1 MNKKIVYI
9 AAFVI
14 VAGLAGVLYWS
25 LHNSNSTV
33 AEGSQATPTVAGAE
47 TDNSDTPYFSQDAK
61 VMLFYSEYC
70 SWCIK
75 EKEVLKELSKDG
87 YKVKPMD
94 VGKNQSYWTDYQ
106 INGTPTFIAPDG
118 TRAVGYQDKEKL
130 KAFLDK
136 YK

>member
-1 MNKKIVYI
+1 MNKKIVYV
-9 AAFVI
+9 AALVVI
-14 VAGLAGVLYWS
+14 AGLSGILYWS
-25 LHNSNSTV
+25 SKKTDSTV
-33 AEGSQATPTVAGAE
+33 AENTQAKSTVAGA
-47 TDNSDTPYFSQDAK
+47 TSDNSDTPYFSQDAK

-75 EKEVLKELSKDG
+75 EKEVLKDLAKDG

-94 VGKNQSYWTDYQ
+94 VGKNQSLWTDYQ
-106 INGTPTFIAPDG
+106 INGTPTLIAPDG